1 LRNVKARSQLSLNYG
16 SSPELSAY
24 LAGKNPGDSCE
35 LKLVWQLTEND
46 TANSMAE
53 GPITEIELPDDPTE
67 NEDEG
72 TILTITLG
80 GAPANAMH

>member
-1 LRNVKARSQLSLNYG
+1 MKARSQLSLNYG

-46 TANSMAE
+46 TANSTAE
-53 GPITEIELPDDPTE
+53 GPITEIELPDDTMG
-67 NEDEG
+67 EG
-72 TILTITLG
+72 EGEGPILTITLG
-80 GAPANAMH
+80 AAPANAIP